1 MNIKHN
7 RKTILTV
14 GCALLVLISFSLRF
28 YSIPIDGM
36 TRTLRTAIY
45 IFLYSIWAF
54 SIQTRII
61 HNQIRKIL
69 LMIAFLMIMWFLIRN
84 EKYIYALT
92 FPNLARYLWYLYYLP
107 MLLIPSFAVMIA
119 KSIGLSYDEKLESKS
134 KWIVLVALLL
144 FVMVMTNDFHQL
156 VFTFP
161 DDSVVYSDS
170 AYGYGFGYLLI
181 VLFLLYCG
189 ITTIYT
195 LYKNSRLLNRN
206 AAIIVPIL
214 PIVVLMI
221 YTLLICLKN
230 HLVLFLAGD
239 STAVICLLYSL
250 TLELCIQKGFI
261 GSNNGYVELFMDS
274 SLPSMLVN
282 KDKKIVLSNNNSIK
296 LDDQQIHNA
305 IEKPLLLDDKTLIQ
319 CHNIEFGYLLWQQD
333 VKELLDTIEDIEDS
347 YSQLQL
353 KTKIDQQNLITRQNI
368 ISLQQKNRI
377 TDLLNQKTST
387 QIEKIDLLLKKY
399 DLENNKEKKKKILI
413 ETIFLASYIK
423 RYGNFLLVSQQEKY
437 SSSNDL
443 VRCFQETF
451 SSLQLLGVDCHFS
464 IDFELQL
471 ETRSMIDVY
480 HSFQLIVEQGFGN
493 IDCIWVK
500 AINQPAKV
508 KLIVEIVS
516 SQELSDCQN
525 SIESFDRQDNN
536 YRFTYLIEKGSDI

>member
-1 MNIKHN
+1 M
-7 RKTILTV
+7 
-14 GCALLVLISFSLRF
+14 
-28 YSIPIDGM
+28 
-36 TRTLRTAIY
+36 
-45 IFLYSIWAF
+45 
-54 SIQTRII
+54 
-61 HNQIRKIL
+61 
-69 LMIAFLMIMWFLIRN
+69 
-84 EKYIYALT
+84 
-92 FPNLARYLWYLYYLP
+92 
-107 MLLIPSFAVMIA
+107 
-119 KSIGLSYDEKLESKS
+119 
-134 KWIVLVALLL
+134 
-144 FVMVMTNDFHQL
+144 
-156 VFTFP
+156 
-161 DDSVVYSDS
+161 
-170 AYGYGFGYLLI
+170 
-181 VLFLLYCG
+181 
-189 ITTIYT
+189 
-195 LYKNSRLLNRN
+195 
-206 AAIIVPIL
+206 
-214 PIVVLMI
+214 
-221 YTLLICLKN
+221 
-230 HLVLFLAGD
+230 FLAGD

-274 SLPSMLVN
+274 SLASMLVN

-319 CHNIEFGYLLWQQD
+319 CHKIEFGYLLWQQD

-516 SQELSDCQN
+516 SQELSDCQS

-536 YRFTYLIEKGSDI
+536 YRFTYLIEKGSNI

>member
-1 MNIKHN
+1 MNIKRN
-7 RKTILTV
+7 RKTILIV
-14 GCALLVLISFSLRF
+14 GCALLILISYSLRF

-45 IFLYSIWAF
+45 IFLYAIWAF

-144 FVMVMTNDFHQL
+144 FVMVMANDFHQL

-170 AYGYGFGYLLI
+170 AYSYGFGYLLI

-274 SLPSMLVN
+274 SLASMLVN

-377 TDLLNQKTST
+377 TDLLNQ
-387 QIEKIDLLLKKY
+387 
-399 DLENNKEKKKKILI
+399 
-413 ETIFLASYIK
+413 
-423 RYGNFLLVSQQEKY
+423 
-437 SSSNDL
+437 
-443 VRCFQETF
+443 
-451 SSLQLLGVDCHFS
+451 
-464 IDFELQL
+464 
-471 ETRSMIDVY
+471 
-480 HSFQLIVEQGFGN
+480 
-493 IDCIWVK
+493 
-500 AINQPAKV
+500 
-508 KLIVEIVS
+508 
-516 SQELSDCQN
+516 
-525 SIESFDRQDNN
+525 
-536 YRFTYLIEKGSDI
+536 

>member
-1 MNIKHN
+1 MNIKRN

-36 TRTLRTAIY
+36 NRTLRTAIY
-45 IFLYSIWAF
+45 ILLYAIWAF

-144 FVMVMTNDFHQL
+144 FVMVMANDFHQL

-170 AYGYGFGYLLI
+170 AYSYGFGYLLI

-195 LYKNSRLLNRN
+195 LYKNSRLLNRYS
-206 AAIIVPIL
+206 AIIVPIL

-230 HLVLFLAGD
+230 RLVLFLAGD
-239 STAVICLLYSL
+239 LTAVICLLYSL

-261 GSNNGYVELFMDS
+261 GSNSGYVELFMDS

-296 LDDQQIHNA
+296 LDDQQIFNA

-516 SQELSDCQN
+516 SQQLSNCQN

-536 YRFTYLIEKGSDI
+536 YRFTYLIEKGSNI

>member
-1 MNIKHN
+1 MNIKRN
-7 RKTILTV
+7 RKTILIV
-14 GCALLVLISFSLRF
+14 GCALLILISYSLRF

-45 IFLYSIWAF
+45 IFLYAIWAF

-144 FVMVMTNDFHQL
+144 FVMVMANDFHQL

-170 AYGYGFGYLLI
+170 AYSYGFGYLLI

-221 YTLLICLKN
+221 YN
-230 HLVLFLAGD
+230 
-239 STAVICLLYSL
+239 
-250 TLELCIQKGFI
+250 
-261 GSNNGYVELFMDS
+261 
-274 SLPSMLVN
+274 
-282 KDKKIVLSNNNSIK
+282 
-296 LDDQQIHNA
+296 
-305 IEKPLLLDDKTLIQ
+305 
-319 CHNIEFGYLLWQQD
+319 
-333 VKELLDTIEDIEDS
+333 
-347 YSQLQL
+347 
-353 KTKIDQQNLITRQNI
+353 
-368 ISLQQKNRI
+368 
-377 TDLLNQKTST
+377 
-387 QIEKIDLLLKKY
+387 
-399 DLENNKEKKKKILI
+399 
-413 ETIFLASYIK
+413 
-423 RYGNFLLVSQQEKY
+423 
-437 SSSNDL
+437 
-443 VRCFQETF
+443 
-451 SSLQLLGVDCHFS
+451 
-464 IDFELQL
+464 
-471 ETRSMIDVY
+471 
-480 HSFQLIVEQGFGN
+480 
-493 IDCIWVK
+493 
-500 AINQPAKV
+500 
-508 KLIVEIVS
+508 
-516 SQELSDCQN
+516 
-525 SIESFDRQDNN
+525 
-536 YRFTYLIEKGSDI
+536 